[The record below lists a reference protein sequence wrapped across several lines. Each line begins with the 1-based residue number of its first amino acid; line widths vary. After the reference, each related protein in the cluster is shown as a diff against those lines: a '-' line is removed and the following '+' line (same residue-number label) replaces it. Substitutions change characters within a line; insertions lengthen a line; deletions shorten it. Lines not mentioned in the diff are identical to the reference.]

1 MRKILYAIL
10 FATTVLWAADEQ
22 PHSVSVG
29 YGIFNFYAMSSAAA
43 NGIAKSF
50 GAEDNLEKAG
60 KLSSSSFNVAY
71 GYDLFSLLEVGGIL
85 TYSYIAEGH
94 DMHTISVMPKT
105 KFNWINRSFFRFYS
119 QLAFGAIFVMGTD
132 QKKSSSTHVN
142 SGVWPMFQ
150 LSMLGFEFG
159 DDISF
164 FGELG
169 VGQAGMFG
177 AGVKFRL

>member
-1 MRKILYAIL
+1 MRKILIAL
-10 FATTVLWAADEQ
+10 CFAASALWAADEQ
-22 PHSVSVG
+22 IHSISAG
-29 YGIFNFYAMSSAAA
+29 YGIFNFYAMNSAAVG
-43 NGIAKSF
+43 GIAKSL
-50 GAEDNLEKAG
+50 GSEDDHEKAG
-60 KLSSSSFNVAY
+60 KLSASSFNIAY

-94 DMHTISVMPKT
+94 DMHTVSVMPKA

-119 QLAFGAIFVMGTD
+119 QLAFGAMFVMGTD

-150 LSMLGFEFG
+150 LSLLGFEFG
-159 DDISF
+159 DDTSF
-164 FGELG
+164 YCELG
-169 VGQAGMFG
+169 VGQAGLLG